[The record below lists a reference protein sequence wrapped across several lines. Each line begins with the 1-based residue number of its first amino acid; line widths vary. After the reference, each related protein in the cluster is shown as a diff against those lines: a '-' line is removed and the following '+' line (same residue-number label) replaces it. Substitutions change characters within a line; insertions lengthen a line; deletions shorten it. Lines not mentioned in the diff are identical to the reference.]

1 MHMCTHI
8 YMYICMYLYMPI
20 DVCIRISTYVKYWCV
35 TNIQRLEQVQSWNGD
50 LKTPSQ
56 PKWQKTWEKPRGCEG
71 IFEHVT
77 SKIHQLFILLILFFF
92 FKERKWQKKNS
103 RDLAKFQNL
112 LERRQLVG
120 HEKSVEITGS
130 LFSKCS
136 CFVFLVMWQEKN
148 FLYPCVRYLAQP
160 SPPAAQSHWWQK
172 AGAQSILPVLFL
184 TDFLLEQLL

>member
-1 MHMCTHI
+1 MCAYVYPHTLNIGVLRI
-8 YMYICMYLYMPI
+8 YKGWNRYRVEMEIWRPPHSQNDRRHEKNPEAVRESLNTLHP
-20 DVCIRISTYVKYWCV
+20 KY
-35 TNIQRLEQVQSWNGD
+35 TN
-50 LKTPSQ
+50 
-56 PKWQKTWEKPRGCEG
+56 
-71 IFEHVT
+71 F
-77 SKIHQLFILLILFFF
+77 LFCLFSLFF

-148 FLYPCVRYLAQP
+148 LLYPCVKYLAQP